1 MFAQQAEKTACEQFC
16 DSLKEGLQIN
26 VSKMKESL
34 RPFLMTCKSEELLQ
48 TEEGPIHIK
57 DTIGGLGLQ
66 FGFKS
71 DATEAKDQ
79 QKLTIWTNY
88 FHGNSY

>member
-1 MFAQQAEKTACEQFC
+1 
-16 DSLKEGLQIN
+16 
-26 VSKMKESL
+26 MKESL
-34 RPFLMTCKSEELLQ
+34 RPFLMTCKSEEILQ

-66 FGFKS
+66 FGFRN

-79 QKLTIWTNY
+79 KKLVIWTNY
-88 FHGNSY
+88 FRGKL